1 VRILGLDIE
10 TAPNSVHVWGLFN
23 QNIGINQIQQ
33 TGRVMCWAAKWY
45 GERQVEFRS
54 EHEEGEDAHRAMI
67 ERAHEL
73 LDQADAVLSYNGKRF
88 DMPTLNREFL
98 KYGMP
103 PPSPY
108 HHIDLLLVAKK
119 QFRFVSNKMDNLAR
133 ELGIKG
139 KVRHSGHEMWTNC
152 MAGDDKAWAMME
164 RYNKQDVR
172 MMEKLY
178 EAMLPWIVTHPNHGM
193 YSDESRPVC
202 TNCGSHRLQARG
214 HAMTRTQKYRR
225 FQCTDCGTWTRE
237 RVNCLDAD
245 KRRITLTQVA

>member
-1 VRILGLDIE
+1 MQILGIDIE
-10 TAPNSVHVWGLFN
+10 TAPNTAHIWGLYN

-45 GERQVEFRS
+45 GRRPVEFRS
-54 EHEEGEDAHRAMI
+54 EAEDRPDAHRLMI

-73 LDQADAVLSYNGKRF
+73 LDEADAVLSYNGKRF

-98 KYGMP
+98 KYGMN

-119 QFRFVSNKMDNLAR
+119 QFRFVSNKMDYLAR

-139 KVRHSGHEMWTNC
+139 KVRHQGHELWTLC
-152 MAGDDKAWAMME
+152 MDGDPKAWKLME

-172 MMEKLY
+172 MMEQLY
-178 EAMLPWIVTHPNHGM
+178 NAMLPWIATHPNHGM
-193 YSDESRPVC
+193 YADEGRPVC
-202 TNCGSHRLQARG
+202 TNCGSHKLQSRG
-214 HAMTRTQKYRR
+214 FAITRTQKYRR
-225 FQCTDCGTWTRE
+225 FQCTDCGTWNRE
-237 RVNCLDAD
+237 RYSCVDQD
-245 KRRITLTQVA
+245 KRRDILTQVA